1 MNSKAQR
8 LMKLFWSTF
17 GISAFTFGG
26 GYVIIPLMQKTF
38 VGKQKWIENNEML
51 DLTAIAQSS
60 PGPIAVNAA
69 ILVGYKTAGK
79 TGALISTAGAVLPPL
94 IIISIIS
101 LFYQAFRDNRYVSLV
116 MSGMSA
122 GVAAVVIDVV
132 ITMGWDILKSRRI
145 TAIAMMFIAFILAA
159 FFSVNV
165 ILIILAAG
173 IVGYIQYIM
182 KRKKA

>member
-1 MNSKAQR
+1 
-8 LMKLFWSTF
+8 MKLFWSTF

-38 VGKQKWIENNEML
+38 VGKLKWIENNEML

-101 LFYQAFRDNRYVSLV
+101 LFYQALDPELPRQEHSHFQRCRWQALYYLHSPASSL
-116 MSGMSA
+116 
-122 GVAAVVIDVV
+122 
-132 ITMGWDILKSRRI
+132 
-145 TAIAMMFIAFILAA
+145 
-159 FFSVNV
+159 
-165 ILIILAAG
+165 
-173 IVGYIQYIM
+173 
-182 KRKKA
+182 